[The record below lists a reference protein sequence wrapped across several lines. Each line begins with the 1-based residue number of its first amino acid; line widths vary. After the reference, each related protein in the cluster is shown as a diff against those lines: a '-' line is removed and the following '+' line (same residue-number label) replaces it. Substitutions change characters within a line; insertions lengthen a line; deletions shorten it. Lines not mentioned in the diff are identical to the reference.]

1 MPSSFKRESSTL
13 KELHGSHKQA
23 LLQFRSKYATT
34 HKHKVT
40 KETDRI
46 STDVS
51 IVEINDKRV
60 KYRIDRSNEQHLD
73 R

>member
-1 MPSSFKRESSTL
+1 MPSSIKRESSTL

-23 LLQFRSKYATT
+23 LQFRSKYATT

-40 KETDRI
+40 KETYRI

-60 KYRIDRSNEQHLD
+60 KYRIDRSNEQRLD